1 MQNKLKSIVSSQKL
15 QKEQL
20 LTLSYIGRTKEPFGK
35 KWLDSNLIKVVLG
48 PRRAGKS
55 VFSLML
61 LKDRPFMYFN
71 FDDEV
76 LSSVGGP
83 LRRSSSEASIAADE
97 LMKELHAAYGGDVK
111 TILFDEIQ
119 NLPSWELFANRLHR
133 IGYNLVLT
141 GSNAQLLSK
150 ELATHLTGRHMPIE
164 LLPFDFNE
172 FLRAKKYRVDA
183 EYSALPQ
190 QRGEFLNLMENY
202 LLNGGFPEVVVS
214 NLDPKDYL
222 EVLFDALLFKDVVK
236 RHKVKFSTQIGNLAA
251 YLINNFASLYTVRK
265 LLEALN
271 LKSATT
277 VEKYI
282 NYLEEA
288 YLIFSLRRYS
298 PKSLERIKSPR
309 KVYAV
314 DNGFV
319 SAKAIQH
326 SPDKGKLMENLVFT
340 ELVKRGVK
348 PNRELFYYKTRN
360 DREVDFVVKKGHQV
374 IELIQVCY
382 DLTNPDVEQR
392 ETKALFEA
400 SEELSAQGGSPPKA
414 DAPREHTSGG
424 KVPKLTVLTWDEK
437 REIKKD
443 GRTIKFRPL
452 WEWLFE
458 PAKT

>member
-1 MQNKLKSIVSSQKL
+1 MLTDIISK
-15 QKEQL
+15 QKELKEEL
-20 LTLSYIGRTKEPFGK
+20 LSFDYVERAKGRFAK
-35 KWLDSNLIKVVLG
+35 KWLSSTLIKVVLG

-55 VFSLML
+55 IFSLML
-61 LKDRPFMYFN
+61 LKDHPFMYFN

-76 LSSVGGP
+76 LSNIGGI
-83 LRRSSSEASIAADE
+83 STDE

-119 NLPSWELFANRLHR
+119 NLPSWELFVNRLHR

-164 LLPFDFNE
+164 ILPFDFNE
-172 FLRAKKYRVDA
+172 FLRAKKFVIHQ
-183 EYSALPQ
+183 EYASLPQ
-190 QRGEFLNLMENY
+190 QRGELLNLMEKY
-202 LLNGGFPEVVVS
+202 LQSGGFPEVAVNNV
-214 NLDPKDYL
+214 DPKDYL
-222 EVLFDALLFKDVVK
+222 DVLLDASLFKDVVK
-236 RHKVKFSTQIGNLAA
+236 RHRVKFSTQIGNLAA
-251 YLINNFASLYTVRK
+251 YLINNFANLYTVRK
-265 LLEALN
+265 LLEPLN

-282 NYLEEA
+282 GYLEEA
-288 YLIFSLRRYS
+288 YLIFSLLRYS

-348 PNRELFYYKTRN
+348 PNRDLFYYKTRN
-360 DREVDFVVKKGHQV
+360 NREVDFVVKKGLEV
-374 IELIQVCY
+374 TELMQVCY

-400 SEELSAQGGSPPKA
+400 SEEL
-414 DAPREHTSGG
+414 
-424 KVPKLTVLTWDEK
+424 KVKKLTVFTWDEK

-443 GRTIKFRPL
+443 GNVILLIPL
-452 WEWLFE
+452 WEWLLE
-458 PAKT
+458 KAQD

>member
-1 MQNKLKSIVSSQKL
+1 MQNRLKDIVSNQKL

-20 LTLSYIGRTKEPFGK
+20 LTLSYIDRTKEPFGK

-55 VFSLML
+55 VFSLVL
-61 LKDRPFMYFN
+61 LKNRPFMYFN

-76 LSSVGGP
+76 LSSIGGI
-83 LRRSSSEASIAADE
+83 STDE

-111 TILFDEIQ
+111 TILFDEVQ

-133 IGYNLVLT
+133 FGYNLVLT

-164 LLPFDFNE
+164 ILPFDFNE
-172 FLRAKKYRVDA
+172 FLRAKKFQMDA

-190 QRGEFLNLMENY
+190 RRGELLNLMENY
-202 LLNGGFPEVVVS
+202 LFNGGFPEVAVNNV
-214 NLDPKDYL
+214 DPKDYL
-222 EVLFDALLFKDVVK
+222 DVLFDALLFKDVVK
-236 RHKVKFSTQIGNLAA
+236 RHRVKFSTQIGNLAVH
-251 YLINNFASLYTVRK
+251 LINNFANLYTVRK

-288 YLIFSLRRYS
+288 YLIFSLLRYS

-340 ELVKRGVK
+340 ELVKRGAK
-348 PNRELFYYKTRN
+348 PNRDLFYYQTRN
-360 DREVDFVVKKGHQV
+360 DREVDFVVKKGLEV
-374 IELIQVCY
+374 TELMQVCY

-400 SEELSAQGGSPPKA
+400 SDEL
-414 DAPREHTSGG
+414 
-424 KVPKLTVLTWDEK
+424 KVKKLTVLTWDEK
-437 REIKKD
+437 REVKKD
-443 GRTIKFRPL
+443 GITIQFIPL
-452 WEWLFE
+452 WEWLLE
-458 PAKT
+458 KTQD